1 MTFDIDEYW
10 GVSVTH
16 GEKTGPKQLRA
27 SAIAFR
33 RDTQEQVGDDS
44 IGFGAIMNRADED
57 AKKKAAAFVR
67 AKGQPKDWRSA
78 A

>member
-16 GEKTGPKQLRA
+16 GEKTGPKQWRA

-33 RDTQEQVGDDS
+33 RDNQEQVGDDF
-44 IGFGAIMNRADED
+44 IGFGTTMNRADED
-57 AKKKAAAFVR
+57 AQKKATAFVR
-67 AKGQPKDWRSA
+67 AKAQPKDWRSA
-78 A
+78 E